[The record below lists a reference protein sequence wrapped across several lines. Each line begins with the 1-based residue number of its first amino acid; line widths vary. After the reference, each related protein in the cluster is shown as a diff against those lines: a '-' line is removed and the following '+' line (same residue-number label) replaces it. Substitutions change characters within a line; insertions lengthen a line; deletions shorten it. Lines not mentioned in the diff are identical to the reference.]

1 MAREAVTAQ
10 LDQLRSGA
18 KIEKFNMDG
27 SKVEAAPAKPAA
39 PATPAPPPAAAPAT
53 PPAAPK

>member
-1 MAREAVTAQ
+1 MSREAVTAQ

-27 SKVEAAPAKPAA
+27 SKAEAAPAKPAPPAA
-39 PATPAPPPAAAPAT
+39 PGRPPAAAPVT

>member
-1 MAREAVTAQ
+1 VTAQ

-39 PATPAPPPAAAPAT
+39 PAAPAAPGRPPAAAPTT